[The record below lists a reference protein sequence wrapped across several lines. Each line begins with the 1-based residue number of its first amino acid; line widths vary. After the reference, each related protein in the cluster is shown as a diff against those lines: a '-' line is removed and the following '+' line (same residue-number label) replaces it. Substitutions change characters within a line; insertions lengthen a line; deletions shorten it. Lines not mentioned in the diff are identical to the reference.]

1 MSAVVAGSPE
11 RSPSLLTSI
20 LRALLAMFLWAALPP
35 YRARWVLLPA
45 LTGVMM
51 MAMLV
56 GAVLAAPREVIEGD
70 VQRLMYLHVPSAS
83 AGTYLSF
90 FITAAA
96 SVSFLVSRDIRWD
109 AVARS
114 AATVGVLFTI
124 FTLAT
129 GAIWG
134 KPIWGVYWTWDAR
147 LTSTLVLLLIYTAY
161 LLARS
166 VAGPNDEQAARYAAI
181 FALIGFLDIPLI
193 HFSVD
198 WWRTLHPQ
206 RIIFDPRPAVPNE
219 MLLVLLV
226 AFMAIT
232 LLMLWLIALR
242 SDAEQLVQR
251 TDRMRARLPD
261 GRERARI
268 LVCRVRRVLGGTLR
282 LPALAADASPRSPER
297 GRHARGATRPVR
309 GRRTRGD
316 GVGAERYHRGERGR
330 IAIAR
335 RLAEAPA
342 RE

>member
-1 MSAVVAGSPE
+1 MSAVITPTPD
-11 RSPSLLTSI
+11 RSPSAVTSA
-20 LRALLAMFLWAALPP
+20 LRGLLALFLWATLPL
-35 YRARWVLLPA
+35 YTRRWVLLPA
-45 LTGVMM
+45 LTGVTMM
-51 MAMLV
+51 GLIV

-90 FITAAA
+90 FIAAAA
-96 SVSFLVSRDIRWD
+96 SVTFLISRDIRWD

-124 FTLAT
+124 VTLAT

-147 LTSTLVLLLIYTAY
+147 LTATLVLLLIYTAY

-206 RIIFDPRPAVPNE
+206 RIIFNPRPAVPGE

-226 AFMAIT
+226 AFIAIT
-232 LLMLWLIALR
+232 FLMLWLITLR
-242 SDAEQLVQR
+242 SESEQLLQR
-251 TDRMRARLPD
+251 TDRMRARLD
-261 GRERARI
+261 QRE
-268 LVCRVRRVLGGTLR
+268 
-282 LPALAADASPRSPER
+282 PA
-297 GRHARGATRPVR
+297 
-309 GRRTRGD
+309 
-316 GVGAERYHRGERGR
+316 
-330 IAIAR
+330 
-335 RLAEAPA
+335 
-342 RE
+342 

>member
-1 MSAVVAGSPE
+1 MSAVAAGNRE
-11 RSPSLLTSI
+11 RPPSFLTSL
-20 LRALLAMFLWAALPP
+20 LRALLAIFLWGALPA

-56 GAVLAAPREVIEGD
+56 GAVLAAPREVVEGD

-96 SVSFLVSRDIRWD
+96 SVTFLISRDIRWD

-166 VAGPNDEQAARYAAI
+166 VTGPNDEQAARYAAI

-226 AFMAIT
+226 SFVAIS

-242 SDAEQLVQR
+242 SDTEQLAQR
-251 TDRMRARLPD
+251 SDRMRARLD
-261 GRERARI
+261 QRD
-268 LVCRVRRVLGGTLR
+268 
-282 LPALAADASPRSPER
+282 PA
-297 GRHARGATRPVR
+297 
-309 GRRTRGD
+309 
-316 GVGAERYHRGERGR
+316 
-330 IAIAR
+330 
-335 RLAEAPA
+335 
-342 RE
+342 